1 MKETESRSH
10 NDDAGLVVK
19 SWTNHVCV
27 RGDDDDD
34 ARGVRGVLDAHGD
47 GDDGGDAW
55 TRRWMNRTRPTRT
68 NDVSWWATSP
78 ADVCSPDL
86 SRNPNSFRDYF

>member
-1 MKETESRSH
+1 MTETELRSH

-19 SWTNHVCV
+19 SWTMNHVYV

-34 ARGVRGVLDAHGD
+34 ARGVPDAHGD
-47 GDDGGDAW
+47 GDDGGGVW
-55 TRRWMNRTRPTRT
+55 TRRWMNRTRPMRT

-78 ADVCSPDL
+78 VDVCSPDL
-86 SRNPNSFRDYF
+86 SRNPSTKNKN